1 MTATDQPTP
10 RPARG
15 RGRRR
20 DESQS
25 TSAVHDRIRAAI
37 LFGELEAGLSIPQH
51 VLSDRFEAGR
61 TPLREALR
69 MLQRE
74 GLVVAEANYPVRIAE
89 LSADGF
95 EQLNIQS
102 LALEA
107 VAVRITV
114 PTLGSDDFAEL
125 EACMTKMDH
134 YHAEGDVRGRRRPHR
149 AFHRRLHAGAGPE
162 VAAEI
167 NKLIDHSERYLLR
180 FGQYGAWESRRA
192 EHRAIL
198 DAAKAGDAV
207 LAARC
212 MGEHYARRC
221 SLVFGVL
228 DPDRDLTRL
237 RVTLQTVAPGSEQ
250 ALDED

>member
-1 MTATDQPTP
+1 M
-10 RPARG
+10 
-15 RGRRR
+15 
-20 DESQS
+20 
-25 TSAVHDRIRAAI
+25 AI
-37 LFGELEAGLSIPQH
+37 LLGELEAGVSIPQH
-51 VLSDRFEAGR
+51 VLSDRFAAGR

-74 GLVVAEANYPVRIAE
+74 GLVIAEANYPVRIAS

-114 PTLGSDDFAEL
+114 PTLRSDDFAEL

-134 YHAEGDVRGRRRPHR
+134 YHAEGDTRALRAPHR

-162 VAAEI
+162 VTAELA
-167 NKLIDHSERYLLR
+167 KLTDHAERYRLT
-180 FGQYGAWESRRA
+180 FGAYGAWESRRA

-198 DAAKAGDAV
+198 DAAKAGDAD

-212 MGEHYARRC
+212 MGEHYARRF

-237 RVTLQTVAPGSEQ
+237 RVTLQTVAPGAEA
-250 ALDED
+250 ALDD